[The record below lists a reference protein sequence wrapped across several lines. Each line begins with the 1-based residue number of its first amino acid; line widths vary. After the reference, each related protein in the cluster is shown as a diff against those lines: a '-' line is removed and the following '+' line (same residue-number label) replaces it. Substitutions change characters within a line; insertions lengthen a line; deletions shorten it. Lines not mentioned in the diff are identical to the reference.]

1 MNRIDRLMA
10 IVLFLQSRRLTTSE
24 ELAAHF
30 EVSQRT
36 VYRDVSALSEAGVP
50 IISEAGV
57 GYSIMKGYHLPPV
70 TFTPDEA
77 SALATG
83 GVFIASHTDASM
95 KQSMSSALMKLRA
108 ILPDKQRA
116 RLEKIESHTELP
128 NSQRHQAESAIEIT
142 QLQLALCELRL
153 VDIAYHDG
161 RGQLSK
167 RTIEPVKMLFFME
180 RWHLIAWCRL
190 RNDFRDFRIDRVQSA
205 SVTDQHFEPRPDGA
219 IEGLI
224 EGWCE
229 SEESHEVQVQFSKW
243 HVDRVLRE
251 WSLGVRDRKPVGDH
265 IVFTLSTGKLE
276 WMAPWLMSFGTGVTV
291 LDSPELVEIIIDL
304 AQDTARHHQSNLDNS
319 QISQTLLT

>member
-24 ELAAHF
+24 ELAEHF

-36 VYRDVSALSEAGVP
+36 VYRDVAALSEAGVP

-83 GVFIASHTDASM
+83 GVFISSLTDASM
-95 KQSMSSALMKLRA
+95 KLSMSSALLKLRA

-128 NSQRHQAESAIEIT
+128 SPQQHQAENAVEIT
-142 QLQLALCELRL
+142 QLQQALCELRL
-153 VDIAYHDG
+153 IDLEYIDG
-161 RGQLSK
+161 RGRLSK

-205 SVTDQHFEPRPDGA
+205 CVTDQHFEPRLDGA
-219 IEGLI
+219 TEDLVQ
-224 EGWCE
+224 GWCE
-229 SEESHEVQVQFSKW
+229 SEKSLEVQVQFSKW

-251 WSLGVRDRKPVGDH
+251 WSLGVQDRRNIGDLV
-265 IVFTLSTGKLE
+265 IFTLSTGKLE
-276 WMAPWLMSFGTGVTV
+276 WIAPWLMSFGTGVTV

-304 AQDTARHHQSNLDNS
+304 AQRTARHHQNNLDN
-319 QISQTLLT
+319 L